1 MAEQPRSDVAEAIH
15 AMKAR
20 PMGAAKRALKTLE
33 EVLEQGEKVFRIAAG
48 TRPTRGVVQRG
59 LLVLTDRRLMFV
71 REGMV
76 RSAHESIPLDLVT
89 AVAVAKGI
97 AYSKIK
103 TTGSQSNEILE
114 QVNKHDAEA
123 WVVAARSLLASRS
136 RDALAASLQEPVGTS
151 VADELSRLADLR
163 DRGVLTDPEFATQKA
178 RLLGS

>member
-1 MAEQPRSDVAEAIH
+1 
-15 AMKAR
+15 MKAR
-20 PMGAAKRALKTLE
+20 PMGAAKRALKSLE
-33 EVLEQGEKVFRIAAG
+33 EVLEQGERVFRIAAG

-123 WVVAARSLLASRS
+123 WVVAARGLLASRS
-136 RDALAASLQEPVGTS
+136 RDALAASVQEPGTS